1 MPPGTRPD
9 GPRRAFR
16 PARPYARGVNW
27 LELLGWVGSAVLVWS
42 LLQTRILRLRAL
54 NLLGC
59 LILIG
64 YNAAIQVW
72 PMVGLNVVLAGI
84 NIWYL
89 RGMLATRHDAA
100 TYQVVE
106 VGVHDQF
113 LAHTLRVHGADI
125 ARFNPGFRWPPA
137 DAGPATGSGP
147 AADPGSGGPVER
159 SAFLVVRADE
169 VVGVVL
175 AHAEP
180 HGVAQIDLDYVTQR
194 FRDFTP
200 GEFVYRRSRLFTDRG
215 FRRVVSPPGMVAP
228 YYHRLGFHRHGD
240 AYVLDLPA
248 PAPAGA
254 S

>member
-1 MPPGTRPD
+1 M
-9 GPRRAFR
+9 
-16 PARPYARGVNW
+16 NW
-27 LELLGWVGSAVLVWS
+27 LELVGWVGSVVLVWS
-42 LLQTRILRLRAL
+42 LLQTRVLRLRAL
-54 NLLGC
+54 NLIGC

-64 YNAAIQVW
+64 YNAAIRVW
-72 PMVGLNVVLAGI
+72 PMVGLNVVLAVI

-89 RGMLATRHDAA
+89 RRMLATRHDEA

-113 LAHTLRVHGADI
+113 LAHTLRVHAGDI
-125 ARFNPGFRWPPA
+125 AKFNPGFRWPA
-137 DAGPATGSGP
+137 DDDRPGGTG
-147 AADPGSGGPVER
+147 ER

-175 AHAEP
+175 AHAEA
-180 HGVAQIDLDYVTQR
+180 HDVAQIDLDYVTQR

-200 GEFVYRRSRLFTDRG
+200 GEFVYRQSRLFTDRG

-228 YYHRLGFHRHGD
+228 YYHRLGFRRTGD
-240 AYVLDLPA
+240 AYVLDLPV
-248 PAPAGA
+248 G